1 MPSFLMIFFW
11 GSALISCS
19 AEQSTLVSVDPSA
32 LQISLLFNCSRKSV
46 FLGSAPQHS
55 LALWPCR
62 ASRAQ
67 SSLVSWGRA
76 NRANAQRGKVVQSR
90 VHWFPPRAVQN
101 PLTGILGLPRA
112 PTAMPNPQIY
122 TLSHSLNVLA
132 LLCLC
137 TMYMQTHF
145 FVQQSSAVF

>member
-1 MPSFLMIFFW
+1 MPSFLMIFFS

-46 FLGSAPQHS
+46 FLGSALQHS

-132 LLCLC
+132 LHTVSAQCSC
-137 TMYMQTHF
+137 RPT